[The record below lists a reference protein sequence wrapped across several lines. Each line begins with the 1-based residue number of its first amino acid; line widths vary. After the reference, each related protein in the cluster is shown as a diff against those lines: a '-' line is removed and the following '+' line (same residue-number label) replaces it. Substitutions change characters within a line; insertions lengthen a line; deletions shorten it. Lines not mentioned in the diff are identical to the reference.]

1 MLLLI
6 IRGVLIFIVS
16 MLFICGCAERYSVK
30 PEHYNAF
37 PEAKHAPSVQP
48 AQGSL
53 WVGENNR
60 NMLFTD
66 NKARY
71 VNDTITIVIEES
83 SLGQNRATTNTS
95 RTTTTGTSISAL
107 LGIDT
112 SILKR
117 NPNMG
122 SSISVGGEST
132 NSLKGSGDTSR
143 GSTLKAVVTGRVVKV
158 LENGN
163 LLIEGRKQITINA
176 EDQYLIITG
185 IVRPQD
191 VTAENYVYSTS
202 ISDARIVFT
211 GSGVIND
218 KMRPGWGTRILD
230 WIWPF

>member
-1 MLLLI
+1 MWSLI
-6 IRGVLIFIVS
+6 FRGVLTFISVVLIF
-16 MLFICGCAERYSVK
+16 GCAEERYSVK
-30 PEHYNAF
+30 PDNYNVF
-37 PEAKHAPSVQP
+37 PEAKPSPSVKA

-53 WVGENNR
+53 WIGENNR

-83 SLGQNRATTNTS
+83 SLGQNKATTNTS
-95 RTTTTGTSISAL
+95 RTTSTGTSISAL

-122 SSISVGGEST
+122 SSISVGGESA

-143 GSTLKAVVTGRVVKV
+143 GNTLRAVVTGRVVKV